1 MNQKDMLQTI
11 AKALGVTLTKE
22 NDPSRISNMAF
33 EVWQNL
39 PWGLRSTS
47 ASNGITWAE
56 FKLAVMYYRA
66 EALLNEIESGYEVS

>member
-1 MNQKDMLQTI
+1 MEQKNMQQTI

-22 NDPSRISNMAF
+22 NDFLKISNMAF
-33 EVWQNL
+33 EVWQN
-39 PWGLRSTS
+39 

>member
-22 NDPSRISNMAF
+22 DDHRKISDMAF
-33 EVWQNL
+33 EVWKNA
-39 PWGLRSTS
+39 P
-47 ASNGITWAE
+47 NGITWAD
-56 FKLAVMYYRA
+56 FRLAVEYYRA